1 WRDGLITTRAVESV
15 LPTVLRA
22 RAGTAA
28 FRGRAP
34 ARRPPPARVLARAFA
49 DTVAACAEIPP
60 VAARNAPI
68 PVPSGL
74 RAASRFAER
83 RALAARRDGVWRS
96 AGAGAADGGDFGGAE
111 QRRRGVG
118 ARSGPRPSF
127 SRRLAARS

>member
-28 FRGRAP
+28 FRGRAQ

-49 DTVAACAEIPP
+49 NTVAACAEIPP

-83 RALAARRDGVWRS
+83 RALAARPAAVRHTPAR
-96 AGAGAADGGDFGGAE
+96 GAASARGDA
-111 QRRRGVG
+111 
-118 ARSGPRPSF
+118 
-127 SRRLAARS
+127 AAREE